1 MKTLF
6 IGGTGIISSACAELA
21 VQRGHELTLLN
32 RARSRKHTP
41 PPEASLITADVH
53 TETERI
59 TELLKGQHFNAVVD
73 FIAFTPDD
81 IERDLAL
88 FRGKVGQFVFISS
101 ATVYEKPPRHY
112 LITEETP
119 LSNPYSEYAR
129 NKIASEA
136 RLMRACREEG
146 FPATIVRPSLTYGPS
161 QISLCVGSWQQ
172 PWSIIDRMLRGK
184 PVVVPGDG
192 TSLWVVTWN
201 ADFAKG
207 LIGLLGRP
215 EAIGEA
221 FHITSDE
228 VQTWDQI
235 YVETFAALGVKPNIV
250 HVSTDLIG
258 AYWPH
263 AEASLT
269 GDKINSVVFDN
280 TKIKRLVP
288 DFHCEVDWA
297 HGVRRA
303 IDRHRAHPEFQTVDE
318 DMERIVDGIIAGYQ
332 RGMPGTQGRGL

>member
-1 MKTLF
+1 MKILF

-32 RARSRKHTP
+32 RSRSRKHIA
-41 PPEASLITADVH
+41 PPEARLITADVH
-53 TETERI
+53 AETEHI
-59 TELLKGQHFNAVVD
+59 AQLLEGQYFDAVVD

-81 IERDLAL
+81 IERDLRL
-88 FRGKVGQFVFISS
+88 FRGKAGQFVFISS

-129 NKIASEA
+129 SKIASEN
-136 RLMRACREEG
+136 RLMRACHEEG

-172 PWSIIDRMLRGK
+172 PWSIVDRMLRGQ

-192 TSLWVVTWN
+192 TSLWVVTWTG
-201 ADFAKG
+201 DFAKG
-207 LIGLLGRP
+207 LIGLLGKP
-215 EAIGEA
+215 EATGEA

-235 YVETFAALGVKPNIV
+235 YAEVFAALGMEPRIV
-250 HVSTDLIG
+250 HASTDLIA

-263 AEASLT
+263 AESSLT
-269 GDKINSVVFDN
+269 GDKIHSVVFDN
-280 TKIKRLVP
+280 TKIKQLVP

-303 IDRHRAHPEFQTVDE
+303 IEWYRAHPEFQTVDQE
-318 DMERIVDGIIAGYQ
+318 MERIVDDIIAATA
-332 RGMPGTQGRGL
+332 RALPR